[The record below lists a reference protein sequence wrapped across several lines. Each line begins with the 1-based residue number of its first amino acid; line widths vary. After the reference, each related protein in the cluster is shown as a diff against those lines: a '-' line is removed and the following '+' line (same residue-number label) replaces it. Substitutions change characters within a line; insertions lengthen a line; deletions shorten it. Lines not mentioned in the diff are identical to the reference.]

1 MVERVVYVLGAGA
14 SFDAGGPLIKDFFSD
29 ESERSA
35 RVHSEYFDGDEKYSA
50 LKAVYDDWA
59 KITQNPNVEGFFKK
73 VEFYDTINK
82 DFEDPRKGELIKPG
96 TLKRW
101 LEWYIAAYVRNSV
114 ARQRNPPQYYQQ
126 FAGSLKGWGMRYSVI
141 TFNYDLVLE
150 RAIIGERRS
159 VDYKLGQI
167 GKTYSSGIPFLKLHG
182 SLNWVYCPDC
192 GRWEIYEEPVGHK
205 YNRMACTRKC
215 GGYKERLI
223 VPPNPS
229 KGEYLGVLNELWRKA
244 DRLLSQADEIVII
257 GYSLPEIDISARE
270 LLVDSVREVERFE
283 IVNSNPGALQ
293 SVARRLG
300 RTSDTPVPRTFK
312 DYVTAICS

>member
-29 ESERSA
+29 GSERSA
-35 RVHSEYFDGDEKYSA
+35 KVHSEYFDGDEKYSA

-82 DFEDPRKGELIKPG
+82 DFEDPRKGELMKPG

-167 GKTYSSGIPFLKLHG
+167 EKTYSSGIPFLKLHG

-192 GRWEIYEEPVGHK
+192 GRWEIYEEPVGPLE
-205 YNRMACTRKC
+205 
-215 GGYKERLI
+215 ERLQPEAAETI
-223 VPPNPS
+223 PYDALAR
-229 KGEYLGVLNELWRKA
+229 GELA
-244 DRLLSQADEIVII
+244 T
-257 GYSLPEIDISARE
+257 DIS
-270 LLVDSVREVERFE
+270 LLEQVCRPLGQALGRFE
-283 IVNSNPGALQ
+283 ALIVFLDFPSVVPG
-293 SVARRLG
+293 RH
-300 RTSDTPVPRTFK
+300 
-312 DYVTAICS
+312 TAVDAPF